1 MRGINILVLWTSFQ
15 AFQKLYVIYLFVAV
29 CVTLV
34 RITRLALQLW
44 SFRRKR
50 ESLGGDMGDNFDV
63 IAKAALNGNIERAS
77 NLANSA
83 EAINRAAILF
93 KVDCIE
99 ARFLY
104 LWETCYAKV
113 QSIKAL
119 ALMTVII
126 SVCVAS
132 FGVVDWFA
140 FLKCGELI
148 ADVYGGFVIEL
159 SLLMAIGF
167 FISAFLY
174 ASSFWLQ
181 GALARRRTEW
191 NYLKARFREELLS
204 VNAH

>member
-1 MRGINILVLWTSFQ
+1 MFRISFAEVWHSSS
-15 AFQKLYVIYLFVAV
+15 AFQRLFIICLFVAV

-50 ESLGGDMGDNFDV
+50 ESLGGNTDDNYEV
-63 IAKAALNGNIERAS
+63 IAKAALKGRIERAANLS
-77 NLANSA
+77 NRT
-83 EAINRAAILF
+83 EIIDKQDILF

-119 ALMTVII
+119 ALVTVLL
-126 SVCVAS
+126 SVCIAS
-132 FGVVDWFA
+132 FGVFD
-140 FLKCGELI
+140 FLSNL
-148 ADVYGGFVIEL
+148 VIDAQIGIGMSPWL
-159 SLLMAIGF
+159 LLMATGL

-174 ASSFWLQ
+174 ASSFWFQ
-181 GALARRRTEW
+181 GTLARRRTEW
-191 NYLKARFREELLS
+191 NYLKARLREELLS
-204 VNAH
+204 VNTH